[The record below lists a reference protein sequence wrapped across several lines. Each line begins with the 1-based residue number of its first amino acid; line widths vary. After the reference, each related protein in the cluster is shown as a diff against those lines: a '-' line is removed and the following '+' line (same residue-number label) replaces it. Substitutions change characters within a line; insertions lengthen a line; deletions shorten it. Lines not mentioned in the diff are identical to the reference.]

1 MLELRPYQHE
11 AVDAIY
17 RHLRERDDNPCVVI
31 PTGAGK
37 TYVMATVCRDAVGR
51 WDGRVL
57 ILAHVKELLEQT
69 KEKIYQVAPDMG
81 MKTGV
86 YSAGL
91 KSRDTDQPITIA
103 GIQSVYKRACE
114 FDPFD
119 LVVIDEGHMIPPDGE
134 GMYRTFLEDARKVN
148 PNLRVIGLTATPF
161 RMKSGMIC
169 APGNV
174 LNRVCY
180 EIGVRELI
188 VQGYLCPLI
197 TKASREKVDTSGL
210 HVRAGEF
217 MADEVEDL
225 MNTNDRVASACR
237 EIVEQTSSRRSVL
250 VFASGVPHGQ
260 HIAEVM
266 REISD
271 AEVGAVFGDTPDPER
286 DRVLSEFKSG
296 KLKYLVNMNVLTTGF
311 DAPNIDC
318 VAMVRPT
325 LSPGL
330 YFQMVGRGFRLNP
343 GKENCMVLDFGGNV
357 LRHGP
362 VDDLR
367 IHERDGRG
375 SGEAPAK
382 ECPEC
387 RSLIAA
393 GYAVCPDCGHQ
404 FPEPNRRKH
413 DVTASTDGILS
424 GQVTTKESPVLGVRY
439 SVHHKRG
446 ASDDAPRTL
455 RVEYRL
461 GFNQYQSEWIC
472 FEHTGWARKRAESWW
487 RKRSHALVPET
498 AAEAVGLAE
507 AGALCPTKSITV
519 RSVVGE
525 EYVSVIGYELGEKPP
540 WREPGSDEDESSR
553 DRSGQI
559 EPNHAH
565 AGPVAAM
572 AAGNEDIPY

>member
-17 RHLRERDDNPCVVI
+17 RHLRERDDNPCVVL
-31 PTGAGK
+31 PTGSGK
-37 TYVMATVCRDAVGR
+37 TYVMATVCKDAVGR

-69 KEKIYQVAPDMG
+69 KDKIYRVAPEMG
-81 MKTGV
+81 LKTGV

-91 KSRDTDQPITIA
+91 KSRDTGYPITIA

-119 LVVIDEGHMIPPDGE
+119 LVVIDEGHMIPPEGE

-174 LNRVCY
+174 LNHVCY
-180 EIGVRELI
+180 EIGVKELI

-217 MADEVEDL
+217 VADEVEDL
-225 MNTNDRVASACR
+225 MNSDDRVESACR
-237 EIVEQTSSRRSVL
+237 EIVEQTGNRQSVL
-250 VFASGVPHGQ
+250 VFAAGVAHGR
-260 HIAEVM
+260 HIAEVL
-266 REISD
+266 RGKFS
-271 AEVGAVFGDTPDPER
+271 ATVATVFGETPPGER
-286 DRVLSEFKSG
+286 DRVLTDFKAG
-296 KLKYLVNMNVLTTGF
+296 RLKYLVNVNVLTTGF

-318 VAMVRPT
+318 VALLRPT

-330 YFQMVGRGFRLNP
+330 FYQMCGRGFRLHP
-343 GKENCMVLDFGGNV
+343 GKTDSLVLDFGGNV

-367 IHERDGRG
+367 IHERNGRG

-393 GYAVCPDCGHQ
+393 GYSVCPDCGHE

-424 GQVTTKESPVLGVRY
+424 GQVTTKEYPVEGVRY
-439 SVHHKRG
+439 SVHRKRG
-446 ASDDAPRTL
+446 APEDAPKTM

-461 GFNQYQSEWIC
+461 GFNHYQSEWIC
-472 FEHTGWARKRAESWW
+472 IEHTGWARQKAEQWW
-487 RKRSHALVPET
+487 RKRSHALVPES
-498 AAEAVGLAE
+498 ADEAVGLAE
-507 AGALCPTKSITV
+507 AGALCPTRSIKARSIT
-519 RSVVGE
+519 GE
-525 EYVSVIGYELGEKPP
+525 EYARIIGYDLGEKPP
-540 WREPGSDEDESSR
+540 WREPGWDEEG
-553 DRSGQI
+553 SGEI
-559 EPNHAH
+559 DPDYAH
-565 AGPVAAM
+565 AGHVAAM

>member
-1 MLELRPYQHE
+1 MHVLRPYQHE

-17 RHLRERDDNPCVVI
+17 RHLRERDDNPCVVL
-31 PTGAGK
+31 PTGSGK

-51 WDGRVL
+51 WNGRVL

-69 KEKIYQVAPDMG
+69 KEKINRVAPEMG
-81 MKTGV
+81 LKTGV

-91 KSRDTDQPITIA
+91 KSRDTEYPITIA
-103 GIQSVYKRACE
+103 GIQSIFRRACE

-119 LVVIDEGHMIPPDGE
+119 LIIIDEAHCIPPDGD
-134 GMYRTFLEDARKVN
+134 GMYRTFLEDARRVN
-148 PNLRVIGLTATPF
+148 PNVRLIGLTATPF

-169 APGNV
+169 APGNI
-174 LNRVCY
+174 LNHVCY

-197 TKASREKVDTSGL
+197 TKASREKVDMSGL

-217 MADEVEDL
+217 VSDEVEDL
-225 MNTNDRVASACR
+225 MNTETRVASACG
-237 EIVEQTSSRRSVL
+237 EIVEQTSSRGSVL
-250 VFASGVPHGQ
+250 VFAAGVAHGR
-260 HIAEVM
+260 HIANVL
-266 REISD
+266 R
-271 AEVGAVFGDTPDPER
+271 GKFGGTVATIFGETPPGER
-286 DRVLSEFKSG
+286 DRLLTEFKAG
-296 KLKYLVNMNVLTTGF
+296 KLKYLINVNVLTTGF

-318 VAMVRPT
+318 VAMLRPT
-325 LSPGL
+325 MSPGL
-330 YFQMVGRGFRLNP
+330 YFQMVGRGFRLHP
-343 GKENCMVLDFGGNV
+343 GKENCIVLDFGGNV

-367 IHERDGRG
+367 IHEREGRG

-393 GYAVCPDCGHQ
+393 GFSICPDCGHQ

-413 DVTASTDGILS
+413 DITASTDGILS
-424 GQVTTKESPVLGVRY
+424 GQVTTKEYPVLGVRY
-439 SVHHKRG
+439 FVHQKRN
-446 ASDDAPRTL
+446 APDDAPRTL

-461 GFNQYQSEWIC
+461 GFNHYQSEWIC
-472 FEHTGWARKRAESWW
+472 FEHTGWARKRAEIWW
-487 RKRSHALVPET
+487 RKRSNALVPESIE
-498 AAEAVGLAE
+498 EAVVLAE
-507 AGALCPTKSITV
+507 AGALCETKAITV
-519 RSVVGE
+519 RSVTGE
-525 EYVSVIGYELGEKPP
+525 EYARIIGYDFGEKPP
-540 WREPGSDEDESSR
+540 WREPGWDEDES
-553 DRSGQI
+553 GQL